1 LAKEIISYAKQ
12 EINSNT
18 LSAQS
23 EFSDAIGLAIGLL
36 DEASQSLLNDAPS
49 GNLDGDDLNDNY
61 PLSSYS

>member
-1 LAKEIISYAKQ
+1 MAKEIISYAKQ

-23 EFSDAIGLAIGLL
+23 ELSDVIGLL

>member
-1 LAKEIISYAKQ
+1 MAKEIISYAKQ

-23 EFSDAIGLAIGLL
+23 ELSDVIGLL

-49 GNLDGDDLNDNY
+49 GNLDGDDLNDYY